1 MLTKE
6 EVVKVA
12 KLAKI
17 ELSEEEIETFSKQL
31 PQILDFIEKLNE
43 LDTSKVPPFYE
54 IIDANAPLRE
64 DIPQNGLAN
73 EDALK
78 NAPQKGNGFFVVPRV
93 VKAE

>member
-1 MLTKE
+1 MLTKK

-17 ELSEEEIETFSKQL
+17 QLTEEEIEVFSKQL

-43 LDTSKVPPFYE
+43 LNTEEVPPFYE
-54 IIDANAPLRE
+54 LIEANAPLRE
-64 DIPQNGLAN
+64 DIPQKGLTN
-73 EDALK
+73 EEALS
-78 NAPQKGNGFFVVPRV
+78 NAPQKENGFFVVPRV